1 MRQEMEFEKL
11 LSSVLQEMANPE
23 FVDGAEQRL
32 MMRVVADQPH
42 AAKYE
47 FVFSGGGE
55 QGGEQNVFAS
65 LWSGLCEVIFAKP
78 EPPLVLE
85 SRPVPVID
93 RMAVERDYSSTA
105 YAFAMHAL
113 AVFLIGLVVRAQI
126 RDVDSVRGVTPLID
140 PPVLRIVA
148 KAAQEMGGGGGQRG
162 ETPVSKGRLPQ
173 LAQEQIVP
181 PKAPPLLPPKIAVE
195 PSVVVQSDVKLAGNV
210 LPNLGLPNSPVVG
223 ASMGNNRGFGMGAGD
238 GDGVGIGTGGSMG
251 GGLRH
256 VGGAVSAPEVLHS
269 VEPEFS
275 EEARRAKVSGDVQVY
290 LWVDEHGNPSHV
302 RVIRGVGMGLDERAV
317 EAVKQYKF
325 RPAMENGRPVAVEM
339 YVDVAF
345 RIF

>member
-1 MRQEMEFEKL
+1 MREEIEFEKL

-23 FVDGAEQRL
+23 LVDGARQRL
-32 MMRVVADQPH
+32 MMRV
-42 AAKYE
+42 AAESSHTSSELRE
-47 FVFSGGGE
+47 FVFGGVK
-55 QGGEQNVFAS
+55 EQNVFAS
-65 LWSGLCEVIFAKP
+65 LWNGLREAIFAKP

-85 SRPVPVID
+85 SHPVPVID
-93 RMAVERDYSSTA
+93 RMAVERDYASTA

-113 AVFLIGLVVRAQI
+113 VVFLIGFVVRAQI
-126 RDVDSVRGVTPLID
+126 RDVEPVRGVTPLID

-148 KAAQEMGGGGGQRG
+148 KAAQKMGGGGGQQG

-173 LAQEQIVP
+173 LAQEQVVP

-195 PSVVVQSDVKLAGNV
+195 PSVVVQNDVKLADNV
-210 LPNLGLPNSPVVG
+210 LPNLGVPNSPVVS
-223 ASMGNNRGFGMGAGD
+223 ASMGTGKGFGIGSGEGDGAGP
-238 GDGVGIGTGGSMG
+238 GNGGNIG
-251 GGLRH
+251 GGLHH
-256 VGGAVSAPEVLHS
+256 VGGAVSAPELLHS

-275 EEARRAKVSGDVQVY
+275 EEARKAKLSGDVHVY
-290 LWVDEHGNPSHV
+290 LQVDEHGNPSHV

-317 EAVKQYKF
+317 EAVKQYRFK
-325 RPAMENGRPVAVEM
+325 PAMENGKPVPVEM